1 MGRVTRQ
8 RKILIALGLVLAAFI
23 LLIATLPFWLPWV
36 LQPALKKYG
45 AHYSR
50 YERASY
56 DRFILHD
63 LVFSSGAVTF
73 KAKQTELF
81 LPTTLLF
88 RHWRNVTNENLLRVA
103 DWDLE
108 VKKSAHPEKRNKTTI
123 HSSFKKI
130 EPHLAQLNNWLP
142 RASLTNGHIHFDGKE
157 ILIPSAQW
165 NNGVLNSEIAAAKIL
180 PATIF
185 RAHLNRPARQII
197 FKTVAWNLSGELNAR
212 EKDNALLLDG
222 DLTWLSNRV
231 ELAAEFGD
239 EEFLPITASVISKNF
254 RFPAHLLKLEGYN
267 DLSGALDLHWRTNH
281 FALDLAAKAQ
291 PLQSREIFLSP
302 IDIILHAKGDTNA
315 VRVERADISSSWLQV
330 KLSQNAEFN
339 FRGEML
345 SPTAEL
351 KLAADLSR
359 QKWVPATGQL
369 SGSAILQRG
378 ANRFPDMAFN
388 LSGTNVA
395 VSGIETGQLNL
406 RGQYE
411 WPWLR
416 IQSAQ
421 MQFREG
427 GSAEAS
433 LRFNAVQRLV
443 SDGRLK
449 LDGQIGH
456 SFLPPYISYQNI
468 SLAAEFSGALK
479 QLSHSAHLEVDALR
493 LPKLAP
499 QKVVAEWRGKL
510 LDLESFQ
517 AKTISKNSQLLLAGS
532 VQAGTNGLSAQ
543 VEKLELTTNAVP
555 LLNLEKPFALTLAK
569 SAGENPRWSFLV
581 SPFVWSGEKTKISL
595 GADVSWPERGNIMA
609 ALQEVDPSI
618 SRDFVEEFPP
628 RALVEK
634 LNLSASWTNS
644 AVDFSLETAG
654 RFTLEDGRFF
664 NAKIRGGG
672 NQTGVSIGQFDVGE
686 GSETVLSGKGTLPLI
701 LVPASP
707 TNLLQTLPDQRID
720 FHANTQPN
728 LHFWEQ
734 ISALTH
740 TKLQNPSA
748 QIAIAGTLNSPEG
761 KIVLSADELFLPSS
775 KTNQAMPHIQK
786 LTADFNLVR
795 DRISLNRFELFI
807 EGQPL
812 TASGELPLPKNLH
825 TNWQNI
831 FDWRKA
837 NVQLKIVDA
846 QIAPFVRLFPNF
858 LSPLGTLNLDVS
870 ARDGKLD
877 GRLILAGAALR
888 PISSLGAVHDIEAR
902 LKLSDQQIRL
912 ETFKGFIGGQ
922 PVDLSGEVNLA
933 KRDAATKLPFFDF
946 RLQGTNVPLARQPEF
961 ILRSDLAIKISNE
974 KGGEPII
981 SGILNLHDSFYLS
994 DLKLLVPGKVA
1005 KPKNRPPYF
1014 SVETEPL
1021 SRWRLAVSVQG
1032 ERAFKVRSPIFLGEI
1047 STHLRIEGTLQ
1058 EPVALGDAR
1067 IISGTVLLPFANFRV
1082 QQGFISLT
1090 SENPYRPQL
1099 AINATSRAFGY
1110 EVKMDLSGPVDK
1122 PLVEFSSNPG
1132 LTSEQILLMVTAG
1145 ELPHDDFNFSTEQ
1158 RAGKLAYFLGKN
1170 LFSKFGSNGV
1180 GENKL
1185 EIRSGEDVSEQGRQ
1199 TYYLEYKFRPD
1210 WSVIGEYDRFGGVNA
1225 GFKWKFFSK

>member
-23 LLIATLPFWLPWV
+23 LLIATFPFWLPWV
-36 LQPALKKYG
+36 LQPALKNYG
-45 AHYSR
+45 AQYSR

-63 LVFSSGAVTF
+63 LVFSSGEVTF

-81 LPTTLLF
+81 SPTTLLF
-88 RHWRNVTNENLLRVA
+88 RHWRNVTNENFLRVA

-108 VKKSAHPEKRNKTTI
+108 LKKSVHPEKRSKTTF

-130 EPHLAQLNNWLP
+130 EPHLAQLNGWLP

-157 ILIPSAQW
+157 ILIPVAQW

-185 RAHLNRPARQII
+185 SAHLNGPTKQLF
-197 FKTVAWNLSGELNAR
+197 FKTVAWNLSGGLNAR

-239 EEFLPITASVISKNF
+239 EEFLPTTASVISKNF

-291 PLQSREIFLSP
+291 PLESREIFLSP

-315 VRVERADISSSWLQV
+315 VRLESADISSSWLQV

-378 ANRFPDMAFN
+378 ENRFPDMVFD

-421 MQFREG
+421 VHFREG

-456 SFLPPYISYQNI
+456 SFLPPDISYQNI

-479 QLSHSAHLEVDALR
+479 HLSHSAHLEVDTLR

-499 QKVVAEWRGKL
+499 QKVVADWRGKH
-510 LDLESFQ
+510 LDLESFE

-543 VEKLELTTNAVP
+543 VEKLELNTNATP
-555 LLNLEKPFALTLAK
+555 LLKLEKPFALSLAK
-569 SAGENPRWSFLV
+569 TAGEKPRWSFLV
-581 SPFVWSGEKTKISL
+581 SPFVWRGEKTKISL
-595 GADVSWPERGNIMA
+595 GADVSWPERGNIRA
-609 ALQEVDPSI
+609 ALQEFDPSI
-618 SRDFVEEFPP
+618 SRDFLEEFPP

-644 AVDFSLETAG
+644 AVEFSLETAG

-707 TNLLQTLPDQRID
+707 TNFLQTLPDQRID
-720 FHANTQPN
+720 FHASTRPD

-734 ISALTH
+734 ISSLTH
-740 TKLQNPSA
+740 TKLKNPSA
-748 QIAIAGTLNSPEG
+748 QIAIAGTLNSPKG
-761 KIVLSADELFLPSS
+761 KISLSADEIIWASQ
-775 KTNQAMPHIQK
+775 KTNQPLPRFQNFK
-786 LTADFNLVR
+786 ADFDLVR
-795 DRISLNRFELFI
+795 DRIALHRFELLI
-807 EGQPL
+807 AQQPVSA
-812 TASGELPLPKNLH
+812 TGELPLPRNFG
-825 TNWQNI
+825 TNWQEI

-837 NVQLKIVDA
+837 DVNLKIVDA
-846 QIAPFVRLFPNF
+846 QVAAFARLFPNV
-858 LSPLGTLNLDVS
+858 LTPIGTVNLDVS
-870 ARDGKLD
+870 ARGGKLD
-877 GRLILAGAALR
+877 GQLTLAGAALR
-888 PISSLGAVHDIEAR
+888 PISNVGAVHDIQAR
-902 LKLSDQQIRL
+902 LKLSGEQIRV

-922 PVDLSGEVNLA
+922 PVELLGEINFA
-933 KRDAATKLPFFDF
+933 KLENATQLPIFNFKL
-946 RLQGTNVPLARQPEF
+946 RGTNVPLARQPEF
-961 ILRSDLAIKISNE
+961 ILRSDLAIEISND
-974 KGGEPII
+974 KGGEPLI
-981 SGILNLHDSFYLS
+981 SGRLNLHDSFFLS
-994 DLKLLVPGKVA
+994 DLKLLVPGKVS
-1005 KPKNRPPYF
+1005 KPKQRPPYF
-1014 SVETEPL
+1014 SVEAEPF
-1021 SRWRLAVSVQG
+1021 SKWRLAVVVQG
-1032 ERAFKVRSPIFLGEI
+1032 ANSFKVRSPLFRGEL
-1047 STHLRIEGTLQ
+1047 STNLRIEGTLK
-1058 EPVALGDAR
+1058 EPFALGDAR
-1067 IISGTVLLPFANFRV
+1067 ITSGTVLLPFANFRV
-1082 QQGFISLT
+1082 QQGFVSLT
-1090 SENPYRPQL
+1090 SDNPYRPQL
-1099 AINATSRAFGY
+1099 ALNAGSRAFGY
-1110 EVKMDLSGPVDK
+1110 ELKMDASGPVDK
-1122 PLVEFSSNPG
+1122 PNVEFSSTPG

-1145 ELPHDDFNFSTEQ
+1145 ELPHDEISFSTQQ
-1158 RAGKLAYFLGKN
+1158 RAGTLAYFLGKN
-1170 LFSKFGSNGV
+1170 
-1180 GENKL
+1180 
-1185 EIRSGEDVSEQGRQ
+1185 
-1199 TYYLEYKFRPD
+1199 
-1210 WSVIGEYDRFGGVNA
+1210 
-1225 GFKWKFFSK
+1225 